1 MPNKPF
7 KVFERECAALFGT
20 KRFKAN
26 TGDSLDFES
35 DHVVGQCKLR
45 KHLSLEALTQLA
57 EQARADGLRL
67 HKLGVVCAKVR
78 RGRDWR
84 KNATGQAPTL
94 IVMTAETFDEWFSF
108 AKRTKGAE

>member
-1 MPNKPF
+1 MSAWKS
-7 KVFERECAALFGT
+7 FERQCAALFGGS
-20 KRFKAN
+20 RFWAN
-26 TGDSLDFES
+26 SGEALDFES
-35 DHVVGQCKLR
+35 DQVVGQCKLR

-84 KNATGQAPTL
+84 KNATEQAPTL
-94 IVMTAETFDEWFSF
+94 IVMTAETFDEWFSM
-108 AKRTKGAE
+108 RTRGKKG

>member
-1 MPNKPF
+1 MSAWKQ
-7 KVFERECAALFGT
+7 FERECAALFGT

-45 KHLSLEALTQLA
+45 KSLSLARLTQFA
-57 EQARADGLRL
+57 EKAGNDGLRL

-78 RGRDWR
+78 RGKYW
-84 KNATGQAPTL
+84 KKKATGRAPTL
-94 IVMTAETFDEWFSF
+94 IVMTAETFDEWFSMRS
-108 AKRTKGAE
+108 RT